1 MDSDPSVF
9 ISWAVPHHSQPLA
22 LFALGREEPLT
33 RKVFTSSHTL
43 TPRKFGLAPT
53 APQGQGGHSR
63 GKVSNNCQHSIW
75 DSQRLRGRKVICPYM
90 RVSFELSGKHHP
102 DTGLVKHSRLDT
114 TTPKSFR
121 LSGLLS
127 SWQYTHDRRDG
138 TFFHISSR
146 STLLARLQPAYT
158 LRSSYTLLH
167 LSLLCTLQSHACQGA
182 TTPALSFILA
192 QHKPPCKNQ
201 LSLSWIIHTWS
212 RNHKTVKY
220 RLNSS

>member
-43 TPRKFGLAPT
+43 TLRKFGLAPT

-90 RVSFELSGKHHP
+90 RVSFKFELSGKHRP

-114 TTPKSFR
+114 HHPKE
-121 LSGLLS
+121 LPPI
-127 SWQYTHDRRDG
+127 WAAPVTHVQYTHDQRDG
-138 TFFHISSR
+138 MFFHIYSR
-146 STLLARLQPAYT
+146 P
-158 LRSSYTLLH
+158 
-167 LSLLCTLQSHACQGA
+167 
-182 TTPALSFILA
+182 TPAG
-192 QHKPPCKNQ
+192 
-201 LSLSWIIHTWS
+201 
-212 RNHKTVKY
+212 
-220 RLNSS
+220 